1 MIANKEVQD
10 LLDRY
15 WEGET
20 TLEEE
25 RRLKAYFAQERV
37 PEQFRR
43 EAQWFRALQADRS
56 VEMPGQPAVVAPSR
70 RFRWISWAAAA
81 AVVSFLTVG
90 SWLWMNKKQPEQQ
103 LPVAATAQPALPAAP
118 VAATPDSVYAAVRQ
132 MPPASP
138 KTKRRPK
145 TQGPVHQIEDKP
157 ADTYDDPEQALAEI
171 KAALA
176 LVSAKIN
183 KSRKEAEK
191 GLQEMDNVEIL
202 LKKKKE
208 ING

>member
-1 MIANKEVQD
+1 MIAIKEIQD

-25 RRLKAYFAQERV
+25 RRLKAFFAQERV

-43 EAQWFRALQADRS
+43 EAQWFQALQADRS
-56 VEMPGQPAVVAPSR
+56 VEMPGQPVVVAPSR

-81 AVVSFLTVG
+81 AVASFLTVG
-90 SWLWMNKKQPEQQ
+90 SWLWMNKKQQEPQ
-103 LPVAATAQPALPAAP
+103 LPLAAATPPALPAPPIAT
-118 VAATPDSVYAAVRQ
+118 TPDSTYAAVRQ
-132 MPPASP
+132 VPPASP
-138 KTKRRPK
+138 KSKRRRKAPAPAPRIK
-145 TQGPVHQIEDKP
+145 NKP